1 MGSFQSTHAREQ
13 ESRPVEGEEEGEE
26 SVGEEEEV
34 SSSLGVRKVLTLV
47 NFVVFG

>member
-34 SSSLGVRKVLTLV
+34 SSSLGLRKVISLA
-47 NFVVFG
+47 FF